1 MKHSIRQNIFAIQY
15 LFSFSH
21 IFVVLSAS
29 TALFAA
35 IPPVLTK
42 LLIKWVLDDLEKGNF
57 SVFSTLFCISCFIL
71 GYEILNALLT
81 HLFIPL
87 FRQKVYNLILENLL
101 QKASMIDL
109 CCFDNPRIYQN
120 IAWTKNAINLG
131 VFKALDIFCMFI
143 TNITKLVFISV
154 LFVNVSTI
162 YMLFALVAFFII
174 YFFNVISSDLS
185 VKKTRETAESDR
197 VANYC
202 HKVFSS
208 VEYAKEIR
216 LFSIGNVITE
226 RFRQVCEI
234 KSATAKKYLRKI
246 GLLSFLQVTIPG
258 YFVSEFC
265 LAVVLGYQIIV
276 QGTGSIGDFTMIYSG
291 INSILASLFAIIGPV
306 MQGLSNASVGIEQIR
321 EFININVSIKD
332 GNSRPVGMEHK
343 LDIENLC
350 FSYTDGGRQVFENLC
365 MSIPPRA
372 KVAIVGANGSGKST
386 LVKLLMRLYDANTGS
401 IKLDETIICNYSVSE
416 YRSIFSCV
424 FQDFQA
430 YALSIG
436 SNIAMSSDWEEAQMA
451 SAIACAGLRVTDGV
465 TAQSQMLKLFD
476 ADGVI
481 LSGGQLQKMV
491 LARLLYR
498 TGDILIMDEPS
509 ASLDPI
515 SEYVFNK
522 RVTETFFGKTII
534 LITHRLSATKDA
546 DIIFFLKDGRVIES
560 GTHSAL
566 INLGGEYAAMWTA
579 QAQRFRSQSN
589 QEAL

>member
-202 HKVFSS
+202 HKVFS
-208 VEYAKEIR
+208 
-216 LFSIGNVITE
+216 
-226 RFRQVCEI
+226 
-234 KSATAKKYLRKI
+234 
-246 GLLSFLQVTIPG
+246 
-258 YFVSEFC
+258 
-265 LAVVLGYQIIV
+265 
-276 QGTGSIGDFTMIYSG
+276 
-291 INSILASLFAIIGPV
+291 
-306 MQGLSNASVGIEQIR
+306 
-321 EFININVSIKD
+321 
-332 GNSRPVGMEHK
+332 
-343 LDIENLC
+343 
-350 FSYTDGGRQVFENLC
+350 
-365 MSIPPRA
+365 
-372 KVAIVGANGSGKST
+372 
-386 LVKLLMRLYDANTGS
+386 
-401 IKLDETIICNYSVSE
+401 
-416 YRSIFSCV
+416 
-424 FQDFQA
+424 
-430 YALSIG
+430 
-436 SNIAMSSDWEEAQMA
+436 
-451 SAIACAGLRVTDGV
+451 
-465 TAQSQMLKLFD
+465 
-476 ADGVI
+476 
-481 LSGGQLQKMV
+481 
-491 LARLLYR
+491 
-498 TGDILIMDEPS
+498 
-509 ASLDPI
+509 
-515 SEYVFNK
+515 
-522 RVTETFFGKTII
+522 
-534 LITHRLSATKDA
+534 
-546 DIIFFLKDGRVIES
+546 
-560 GTHSAL
+560 
-566 INLGGEYAAMWTA
+566 
-579 QAQRFRSQSN
+579 
-589 QEAL
+589 